1 MLDLLLVAALGFL
14 GSFGHCVGM
23 CGPLAVAFSLS
34 DKESKDNPK
43 KNPKS
48 WQQHLYFHTLLN
60 LGRILSYAIAGAA
73 IGAIGSVLVAGGQ
86 LAGLESDLRRWLAIL
101 TGMLL
106 VWMGIVQIKPEG
118 LPNIPFLN
126 PMAQVGLH
134 QRLSNAMMKLSLHS
148 HPLTPALLGMTWGLI
163 PCGFLYTAQIKA
175 AETSNMTQG
184 ALTMLAFGLGTLPS
198 MLGIGVFAG
207 LLSRDRRSQLFRM
220 GGWITLTIGILTLL
234 RTSDM
239 VDYTGHAGLILLIL
253 ALAARP
259 LSQIFKSFSVLM
271 TYRRAIGIGAF
282 VLSLAHTFHKVEHTF
297 QWNFDALS
305 FMIPQHQIS
314 IWIGAIAIALMAPAA
329 LTSSD
334 WMMSKL
340 GKAWRYV
347 HLLSVPALI
356 LAAVH
361 TIAIGSNY
369 LGAMAWAPKNW
380 ILTILCGAITVGT
393 LLIRVWRFRK

>member
-60 LGRILSYAIAGAA
+60 IGRIFSYAIAGAA

-314 IWIGAIAIALMAPAA
+314 IWLGAIAIALMAPAA

-380 ILTILCGAITVGT
+380 ILTILCGVVTVGT
-393 LLIRVWRFRK
+393 LLIRAWRFKN